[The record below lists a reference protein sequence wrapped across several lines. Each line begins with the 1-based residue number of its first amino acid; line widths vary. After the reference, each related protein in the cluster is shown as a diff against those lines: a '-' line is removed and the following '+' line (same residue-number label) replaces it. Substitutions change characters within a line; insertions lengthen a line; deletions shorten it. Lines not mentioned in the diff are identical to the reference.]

1 MSHTLVS
8 LACHAYGLA
17 AGVYLAYL
25 VRQTE
30 VLATAGR
37 VLVGGGLALHGVALF
52 ELLGAQAGRPV
63 GLAQGFSALAFLL
76 LAIFLA
82 LDVRY
87 RRPVIGAFLTPL
99 AVTVLLPG
107 LLLDGGQSPLP
118 PGVRQPL
125 LPLHISLALL
135 GLAAFAVAAGVGVM
149 YLLME
154 RQVKAKR
161 FGLLFS
167 RLPSLE
173 FLDTLNRRLVVW
185 GFIAL
190 SITLA
195 TGAFFVTTAQGPGW
209 HWDGKVIA
217 TLVAWTVF
225 AALVN
230 ARIFAGWRGRRVA
243 LLTMAGF
250 CLVLVSFLSS
260 YDLASPT
267 ASALRLP

>member
-1 MSHTLVS
+1 MSHSLVS

-17 AGVYLAYL
+17 AVAYLAYL
-25 VRQTE
+25 VRQSDA
-30 VLATAGR
+30 LAMAGR
-37 VLVGGGLALHGVALF
+37 VLVGGGLVLHGVALF
-52 ELLGAQAGRPV
+52 ELLGAQSGRPV
-63 GLAQGFSALAFLL
+63 GMAQGFSTLAFLL

-107 LLLDGGQSPLP
+107 LLMHGGQSPLP

-125 LPLHISLALL
+125 LPLHITLALL

-154 RQVKAKR
+154 RQVRAKR
-161 FGLLFS
+161 FGLLFA

-195 TGAFFVTTAQGPGW
+195 TGAFFVSTTRGW
-209 HWDGKVIA
+209 SWDGKSIA
-217 TLVAWTVF
+217 TVVAWAVF

-250 CLVLVSFLSS
+250 CLVLVSFLTSYEPASS
-260 YDLASPT
+260 AAAVMRMP
-267 ASALRLP
+267 

>member
-8 LACHAYGLA
+8 LACHAYGIA
-17 AGVYLAYL
+17 AVVYLAYL
-25 VRQTE
+25 VRQSE
-30 VLATAGR
+30 ALATAGR

-52 ELLGAQAGRPV
+52 ELLGVQSGRPV

-76 LAIFLA
+76 LAIFLF

-99 AVTVLLPG
+99 ALAALLPG
-107 LLLDGGQSPLP
+107 LLLQGGQAPLP

-125 LPLHISLALL
+125 LPLHITLALV

-149 YLLME
+149 YVLME

-185 GFIAL
+185 GFMAL

-195 TGAFFVTTAQGPGW
+195 TGAFFVGTAPGPW
-209 HWDGKVIA
+209 TVDGKTLA
-217 TLVAWTVF
+217 TLVAWAVF
-225 AALVN
+225 AALLV
-230 ARIFAGWRGRRVA
+230 ARSVAGWRGRRVA
-243 LLTMAGF
+243 FLTMAGF
-250 CLVLVSFLSS
+250 CLVMVSFLSS
-260 YDLASPT
+260 YDVSSP
-267 ASALRLP
+267 SAATLGMP

>member
-8 LACHAYGLA
+8 LACHAYGIA
-17 AGVYLAYL
+17 AVVYLAYL
-25 VRQTE
+25 VRQSE
-30 VLATAGR
+30 ALAMVGR

-52 ELLGAQAGRPV
+52 ELLGAQQGRPV

-99 AVTVLLPG
+99 AVTVLVPG
-107 LLLDGGQSPLP
+107 LLLQGGQAPLP

-154 RQVKAKR
+154 RQVRAKR

-195 TGAFFVTTAQGPGW
+195 TGAFFVTTGEGW
-209 HWDGKVIA
+209 NWDGKVIA
-217 TLVAWTVF
+217 TLVAWSVF

-260 YDLASPT
+260 YDLAAPT
-267 ASALRLP
+267 EAAMRVP

>member
-8 LACHAYGLA
+8 LACHAYGIA
-17 AGVYLAYL
+17 AVVYLAYL
-25 VRQTE
+25 VRQSE
-30 VLATAGR
+30 ALATAGR

-52 ELLGAQAGRPV
+52 ELLGVQSGRPV

-76 LAIFLA
+76 LAIFLF

-99 AVTVLLPG
+99 ALAALLPG
-107 LLLDGGQSPLP
+107 LLLQGGQAPLP

-125 LPLHISLALL
+125 LPLHITLALM

-149 YLLME
+149 YVLME

-185 GFIAL
+185 A
-190 SITLA
+190 SWRCPSRSPR
-195 TGAFFVTTAQGPGW
+195 GPSSWAPRRAPGPWMGRRWPPSLRGRSSPRCWWRVPSRAGGGGGW
-209 HWDGKVIA
+209 PSSP
-217 TLVAWTVF
+217 
-225 AALVN
+225 
-230 ARIFAGWRGRRVA
+230 WRGSAWSWCPSCPRMTCRR
-243 LLTMAGF
+243 
-250 CLVLVSFLSS
+250 
-260 YDLASPT
+260 P
-267 ASALRLP
+267 RRP

>member
-1 MSHTLVS
+1 M
-8 LACHAYGLA
+8 
-17 AGVYLAYL
+17 
-25 VRQTE
+25 
-30 VLATAGR
+30 
-37 VLVGGGLALHGVALF
+37 
-52 ELLGAQAGRPV
+52 
-63 GLAQGFSALAFLL
+63 GLAQGFSTLAFLL
-76 LAIFLA
+76 LAIFFA

-107 LLLDGGQSPLP
+107 LLMHGGQSPLP
-118 PGVRQPL
+118 PGARQPL

-149 YLLME
+149 YILME

-190 SITLA
+190 SVTVT
-195 TGAFFVTTAQGPGW
+195 TGAFFVSTTPGPW
-209 HWDGKVIA
+209 TPDGKTIA
-217 TLVAWTVF
+217 TLVAWAVF

-230 ARIFAGWRGRRVA
+230 ARIFAGWQGRRVA
-243 LLTMAGF
+243 FLTMAGF

-260 YDLASPT
+260 YDLTSP
-267 ASALRLP
+267 AAAAAMRVP